1 MIPTQIISMFFV
13 VCVILY
19 FFRESQFQKR
29 FKEPEEV
36 AIVSNATYLIG
47 VVGVLIFLLGMMGY
61 VIMNMIGLYTF
72 FSTSWVQLNLPY
84 QEVVEVIG
92 LVTMTCGHVLAFLGQ
107 AALKPNTLITNGI
120 YRYVRHPMYLGFFT
134 IFIGFVLLLQNI
146 VSLIPLLAIPGQIR
160 VAIHEE
166 AYLTGRYGD
175 SYVNYVQK
183 TGRFL
188 PKLF

>member
-47 VVGVLIFLLGMMGY
+47 VVGVLIFLLEMMGY
-61 VIMNMIGLYTF
+61 VIMNLIGLYTF
-72 FSTSWVQLNLPY
+72 FSNSWVQLNLPY
-84 QEVVEVIG
+84 REVVEVIG
-92 LVTMTCGHVLAFLGQ
+92 LVTMVCGHVLAFLGQ
-107 AALKPNTLITNGI
+107 ASLKPGTLVTNGI
-120 YRYVRHPMYLGFFT
+120 YRHVRHPMYLGFFT